1 MSTSLKQNLE
11 LALDHYHSGNHY
23 EVNKISKKYNLG
35 KANGYRS
42 QPRQNSSSNQKVTSR
57 YTFKNDFSMLSNQ
70 GSDTS
75 RSKSIPR
82 LSEFSQFKE
91 RFSGPM
97 IQDTEV
103 KSKKNTPNI
112 NIIKKDAN
120 SVEYNY
126 VNEDTENHDSN
137 ILNLNSS
144 NF

>member
-1 MSTSLKQNLE
+1 
-11 LALDHYHSGNHY
+11 
-23 EVNKISKKYNLG
+23 
-35 KANGYRS
+35 
-42 QPRQNSSSNQKVTSR
+42 
-57 YTFKNDFSMLSNQ
+57 MLSNQ

-91 RFSGPM
+91 RFSGPK

-112 NIIKKDAN
+112 NIIKKDVN

-126 VNEDTENHDSN
+126 VNEDTENQDSN

-144 NF
+144 NFKDFFEQKRKSLRFTCFEKHKSVSSSLRKSMNSNNATLNTSNCFRYKQLS